1 MKQKTLAII
10 VALSL
15 LAVACSDSGGD
26 AITSPKS
33 FVGGT
38 DALSFDFVEGAPP
51 GEVFDQ
57 GNFPFEVTLN
67 VENKGE
73 FDVPKE
79 NLNVTLQGFF
89 PADFGSPITS
99 KNPEDDLE
107 KTFVDSDGNTVPGG
121 ITFLTFEGFNFGSA
135 LPANNEF
142 TIRAELC
149 YKYGFTAQ
157 TDICVIADVTETDDE
172 EKVCEVDEK
181 KTVESSAS
189 PLQIENFVENIGGT
203 DRISFNFDVVHRGTG
218 SVSRLGTSCDEKDVQ
233 ADEDKVFLNVSS
245 GLAGL
250 KCSGLSDGPANT
262 EADGYQ
268 AGFTTLFG
276 GKRFIRC
283 SQDVS
288 AAVASKID
296 FEKKVTIT
304 GEFEYKEHESRSILV
319 KHTTP

>member
-1 MKQKTLAII
+1 MNQKTVALL
-10 VALSL
+10 VALSM
-15 LAVACSDSGGD
+15 LAVACSDGGET
-26 AITSPKS
+26 ISSPKS

-38 DALSFDFVEGAPP
+38 DALTFDFVEGAPP
-51 GEVFDQ
+51 EEVFDQ

-67 VENKGE
+67 IENEGE
-73 FDVPKE
+73 YDVPKE

-89 PADFGSPITS
+89 PADFGSPVNSRNT
-99 KNPEDDLE
+99 EDDLE
-107 KTFVDSDGNTVPGG
+107 KTFIDSDGNQVPGG
-121 ITFLTFEGFNFGSA
+121 ITFLTFEGFNFGAA

-157 TDICVIADVTETDDE
+157 TDICVISDVTETDDE
-172 EKVCEVDEK
+172 EKVCEVDENK
-181 KTVESSAS
+181 RVESSAS

-203 DRISFNFDVVHRGTG
+203 DRINFNFDVVHRGTG
-218 SVSRLGTSCDEKDVQ
+218 SVSKLGTSCDE
-233 ADEDKVFLNVSS
+233 ADIQSNEDKVFLNISS

-250 KCSGLSDGPANT
+250 KCSGITDGPADT

-288 AAVASKID
+288 DAVANNID
-296 FEKKVTIT
+296 FEKKVTIK
-304 GEFEYKEHESRSILV
+304 GEFEYKEHKSQRILV